1 MMLTSRAGVPASPMR
16 LLEMLSDRFGL
27 FEALA
32 YSTIKLNRCT
42 QADEL
47 AMDPLVAEAV
57 LEFGDDLR
65 SARAAADEWA
75 MSKGIAPRADAEG
88 RVATMQTET
97 AAGDNH
103 PPAAVPHLA
112 RRFTCC
118 GRETLRRARRMP
130 SSDALQ
136 PIVLIRLDIRPFP
149 LSNPDRPSSGVP
161 VSERLQCTS
170 LRISGQQAYRGVGLA
185 CT

>member
-1 MMLTSRAGVPASPMR
+1 MR

-65 SARAAADEWA
+65 NARAAADEWA
-75 MSKGIAPRADAEG
+75 EANGLVNPCDAAE
-88 RVATMQTET
+88 VDE
-97 AAGDNH
+97 AA
-103 PPAAVPHLA
+103 
-112 RRFTCC
+112 
-118 GRETLRRARRMP
+118 
-130 SSDALQ
+130 
-136 PIVLIRLDIRPFP
+136 
-149 LSNPDRPSSGVP
+149 
-161 VSERLQCTS
+161 
-170 LRISGQQAYRGVGLA
+170 
-185 CT
+185 